1 MALDGKASCA
11 MPVWMKVGGSMATA
25 ILFAIIL
32 WIHFT
37 MPKYSM
43 TVSEG
48 FTILIM
54 ACYTMGFDYFLIQAL
69 KGRKTK

>member
-1 MALDGKASCA
+1 
-11 MPVWMKVGGSMATA
+11 MATA